1 MKLNHVILLILIV
14 CLSTAC
20 KKEETVADSIDS
32 TAELMTAID
41 QSRGEGESNMI
52 QTMSKG
58 GLDRRLSAKT
68 SGLDSLVIPDCATET
83 LDTTSVPRVY
93 EINFGTVDCPCW
105 DGKNRRGK
113 LRTTWTGDV
122 RDSGTVITTTAIDF
136 YLNNVA
142 WVYTHKESNIGLSPL
157 GHPMRQVEVTDCKI
171 LGADGTVE
179 YYAKRTIEHT
189 KGRNTPD
196 NLGDDEFLIRGETNG
211 KDRKGN
217 TFSSLILKPLKFNND
232 CKFISAG
239 SIELIR
245 NQEKRRLEY
254 GDGICDNKA
263 KMYIRGEVFDY
274 ELR

>member
-1 MKLNHVILLILIV
+1 MKIYPLYLLILIV
-14 CLSTAC
+14 FTISAC
-20 KKEETVADSIDS
+20 KKKETVTETIDS

-68 SGLDSLVIPDCATET
+68 SGLDSLDIPDCATET
-83 LDTTSVPRVY
+83 FDTLSVPRVY
-93 EINFGTVDCPCW
+93 EIDFGTVDCPCW

-113 LRTTWTGDV
+113 IRTTWTGGIS
-122 RDSGTVITTTAIDF
+122 DSGTVITTTAIDF

-142 WVYTHKESNIGLSPL
+142 WNYTHIERNIGLSPL

-171 LGADGTVE
+171 FGADGTVE
-179 YYAKRTIEHT
+179 YYANRTIEHT

-196 NLGDDEFLIRGETNG
+196 NLSDDEFLIRGETNG

-217 TFSSLILKPLKFNND
+217 SFSSIILKPLKFNND
-232 CKFISAG
+232 CRFISAG
-239 SIELIR
+239 SIELTR

-254 GDGICDNKA
+254 GEGVCDNKA
-263 KMYIRGEVFDY
+263 KMYIKGDAFDY